1 MAIAE
6 EHWGAP
12 SPETIAH
19 LRELSASDP
28 PARRFVAVIVH
39 YENPDEVK
47 ELVASI
53 QFWSEKPEEV
63 IIADNSHPKFSWQD
77 AELPGIPVTI
87 VPSPGNPGYGR
98 AANLAIAT
106 ISPEISYVLLLT
118 QDTRLG
124 HNSSQMLLDTLRSDP
139 YAAVAGPALVY
150 RSKPDTFF
158 SLGGTLSRRGET
170 SHLGLGAPVSTI
182 PPKEL
187 RTKSI
192 DWVDGAC
199 LMMRIDVFN
208 QLSGFDPAYFLYVE
222 EVDYQFRVRLAGHK
236 ILINRNCFGAQ
247 EPGHYSWWL
256 RRKNHLKLTRK
267 FSPYLRRW
275 SPTLYWLGKFRRR
288 IKFCFRVDGSRS
300 DWT

>member
-1 MAIAE
+1 MAIVE

-19 LRELSASDP
+19 LRELSASHQL
-28 PARRFVAVIVH
+28 ARRFVVVIVH

-47 ELVASI
+47 DLVASI

-77 AELPGIPVTI
+77 VELPGIPVTI
-87 VPSPGNPGYGR
+87 VPSPGNPGYGQ

-106 ISPEISYVLLLT
+106 ISPQIPYVLLLT
-118 QDTRLG
+118 QDTRLE

-170 SHLGLGAPVSTI
+170 SHLGLGTPVSTI
-182 PPKEL
+182 SEEDL
-187 RTKSI
+187 HTRSI

-199 LMMRIDVFN
+199 LMLRVDVFVI
-208 QLSGFDPAYFLYVE
+208 LHGFDPTYFLYVE

-236 ILINRNCFGAQ
+236 ILVNQNCVGYQ
-247 EPGHYSWWL
+247 EPGRYSWRL
-256 RRKNHLKLTRK
+256 RRQNHVRLTKK
-267 FSPYLRRW
+267 FSPYLRPW
-275 SPTLYWLGKFRRR
+275 SPVLPFLRKLRKETTVGCTLR
-288 IKFCFRVDGSRS
+288 
-300 DWT
+300 